1 VTAALPESANLPLW
15 RLITGVAVLGT
26 LVLLVVMAGWVYAD
40 NFLLDRYMRALAAQ
54 PGSAGLSDTALSDRV
69 MERAKQLDLPVAA
82 GDIRITR
89 SGGRP
94 HIRIARYGVQ
104 TKVVRMDLRFPEA
117 ESH

>member
-1 VTAALPESANLPLW
+1 MTAALPEAAKLPLW

-54 PGSAGLSDTALSDRV
+54 PDAGGLSDNLLSDRILQ
-69 MERAKQLDLPVAA
+69 RAKQLDLPVDAS
-82 GDIRITR
+82 DIRIIR

-117 ESH
+117 ESR